1 MNGNVTP
8 KVKEIL
14 KLASSEA
21 RAYDY
26 RRVEPEHILV
36 AILLD
41 NSNRCIDVLNQM
53 GGNIDKLFNEVSD
66 YLNKNNITPVVAP
79 RSGQIPLSTD
89 TVKILSRAVEKSKK
103 LGSDEV
109 DVEHLML
116 ALLEYDSVAKK
127 ILNDNQISV
136 IGFYVALNNNDL
148 NTNKMDE
155 YNDHDNDLPVGD
167 KTKSNS
173 KTPVLDNFCRDITLM
188 AKDGKIDAVIGRDK
202 EIKRIAQILCRRKK
216 NNPILL
222 GEAGVGK
229 TSIAEGLAKQIV
241 EGECPSSLME
251 KKIYSLDL
259 ASVIAGTKYRG
270 QFESRMKAMVEELAN
285 AGDIILFIDEI
296 HTIVGAGNSSGSLDV
311 SNIIKP
317 ALARGEFQVIGATTL
332 DEYREN
338 IETDAALTRRFQQVM
353 VKEPTLEETEIILNN
368 IKDKYEEYH
377 KVSYSK
383 EAIHEC
389 VVLSDRYMTDRSMPD
404 KAIDILDEVGASTN
418 TNLVK
423 PDEVRKLEA
432 KLVDILAEKDEV
444 VKKQQYEDA
453 ALIRD
458 REKQC
463 ERDIAAAKSRWMET
477 INKKSTPI
485 TVEMVTEVV
494 SMNTGIPLK
503 KLSTEENKKLA
514 QMEDT
519 LKGKVIGQ
527 DDAVVRISKAIR
539 RNKLGLRDKNK
550 PIGTFICVGKS
561 GSGKTLLTKVIAEYI
576 FNDPDSLI
584 RIDMSEYME
593 KFSVSRLIGAPPG
606 YVGYEEGGKLTEAVR
621 RRPHSV
627 ILFDEIEKAH
637 PDVFNI
643 MLQLLD
649 EGFLTDSLG
658 RKVNFRNTL
667 VILTSNVGVKE
678 LSNFGTS
685 MGFESSNS
693 IINEQKKAESILNKA
708 IKKQFSPEFL
718 NRIDDVIVFNE
729 LTQDDIL
736 KIVNLEMDKV
746 KQRIEDMGYKIK
758 VSKPALEFLADKGYH
773 KEYGARPLTRAI
785 QKYVED
791 GIAEEIISNRVAEG
805 DTIKIGYTKN
815 SESLTFKTDVK
826 V

>member
-14 KLASSEA
+14 KIATTEA
-21 RAYDY
+21 KAYDY
-26 RRVEPEHILV
+26 RRVEPAHLLI

-41 NSNRCIDVLNQM
+41 NTNRCIDILKQM
-53 GGNIDKLFNEVSD
+53 GGDIDKIFNEVSD
-66 YLNKNNITPVVAP
+66 HLTKNNLTPVVMS
-79 RSGQIPLSTD
+79 RSGQVPLSTD

-103 LGSDEV
+103 YNSDEV
-109 DVEHLML
+109 DVEHLMI
-116 ALLEYDSVAKK
+116 ALLEFEGVPKQ

-136 IGFYVALNNNDL
+136 IGFFVQLNNDNL
-148 NTNKMDE
+148 NINNMDE
-155 YNDHDNDLPVGD
+155 FDDLENNLSVSNKSKGD
-167 KTKSNS
+167 S
-173 KTPVLDNFCRDITLM
+173 KTPVLDNFCRDITL
-188 AKDGKIDAVIGRDK
+188 AVKEGKIDAVIGRDN

-241 EGECPSSLME
+241 EGDCPSSLME
-251 KKIYSLDL
+251 KKLYALDL
-259 ASVIAGTKYRG
+259 ASLIAGTKYRG
-270 QFESRMKAMVEELAN
+270 QFESRMKTIVEELRDSE
-285 AGDIILFIDEI
+285 DIILFIDEI
-296 HTIVGAGNSSGSLDV
+296 HTIVGAGNSTGSLDV

-338 IETDAALTRRFQQVM
+338 FETDAALTRRFQKVM
-353 VKEPTLEETEIILNN
+353 VKEPNLEETLIILEN
-368 IKDKYEEYH
+368 IKDKYEDYH
-377 KVSYSK
+377 KVSYSD
-383 EAIHEC
+383 EAIREC
-389 VVLSDRYMTDRSMPD
+389 VTLSDRYITDRSMPD

-423 PDEVRKLEA
+423 PDEIKSLEERMIQIRQ
-432 KLVDILAEKDEV
+432 DKDMV

-453 ALIRD
+453 AKL
-458 REKQC
+458 REEEKKINLAII
-463 ERDIAAAKSRWMET
+463 EAKAAWMDS
-477 INKKSTPI
+477 IDKKRTPI

-494 SMNTGIPLK
+494 SMTTGIPLK

-514 QMEDT
+514 KMEGI
-519 LKGKVIGQ
+519 LKSRVIGQ
-527 DDAVVRISKAIR
+527 DDAVTRISKAIR
-539 RNKLGLRDKNK
+539 RNKLGLRDKDK

-685 MGFESSNS
+685 MGFETSNS

-736 KIVNLEMDKV
+736 KIVSLEIDKV
-746 KQRIEDMGYKIK
+746 KVRIEEMGYQVKI
-758 VSKPALEFLADKGYH
+758 SKPAMEFLAEKGYH
-773 KEYGARPLTRAI
+773 KEYGARPLARAI

-791 GIAEEIISNRVAEG
+791 GIAEEIISDRIKEG
-805 DTIKIGYTKN
+805 ELIKIGYSKKN
-815 SESLTFKTDVK
+815 DELTFTT
-826 V
+826 

>member
-14 KLASSEA
+14 KIATTEA
-21 RAYDY
+21 KAYDY
-26 RRVEPEHILV
+26 RRVEPAHLLI

-41 NSNRCIDVLNQM
+41 NTNRCIDILKQM
-53 GGNIDKLFNEVSD
+53 GGDIDKIFNEVSD
-66 YLNKNNITPVVAP
+66 HLTKNNLTPVVMG
-79 RSGQIPLSTD
+79 RSGQVPLSTD
-89 TVKILSRAVEKSKK
+89 TVKVLSKAVEKSKK
-103 LGSDEV
+103 FNSDEV
-109 DVEHLML
+109 DVEHLMM
-116 ALLEYDSVAKK
+116 ALLEFEGVPKQ
-127 ILNDNQISV
+127 ILNNNQISI
-136 IGFYVALNNNDL
+136 IGFFVQFNNDNL
-148 NTNKMDE
+148 NINNMDDFDDLENNLSVGNKS
-155 YNDHDNDLPVGD
+155 
-167 KTKSNS
+167 KSDS
-173 KTPVLDNFCRDITLM
+173 KTPVLDNFCRDITLSV
-188 AKDGKIDAVIGRDK
+188 KEGKIDAVIGRDN

-241 EGECPSSLME
+241 EGDCPSSLME
-251 KKIYSLDL
+251 KKIYALDL
-259 ASVIAGTKYRG
+259 ASLIAGTKYRG
-270 QFESRMKAMVEELAN
+270 QFESRMKTIVEELRDSE
-285 AGDIILFIDEI
+285 DIILFIDEI
-296 HTIVGAGNSSGSLDV
+296 HTIVGAGGSTGSLDV

-338 IETDAALTRRFQQVM
+338 FETDAALTRRFQKVM
-353 VKEPTLEETEIILNN
+353 VKEPTLDETLIILEN
-368 IKDKYEEYH
+368 IKDKYEDYH
-377 KVSYSK
+377 KVSYSD
-383 EAIHEC
+383 EVIREC
-389 VVLSDRYMTDRSMPD
+389 VILSDRYITDRSMPD

-423 PDEVRKLEA
+423 PDEIKTLEEQMVQIRK
-432 KLVDILAEKDEV
+432 DKDMV

-453 ALIRD
+453 AKL
-458 REKQC
+458 REEEKKINLAII
-463 ERDIAAAKSRWMET
+463 EAKAAWLDS
-477 INKKSTPI
+477 IDKKRTPI
-485 TVEMVTEVV
+485 TIEMVTEVV
-494 SMNTGIPLK
+494 SMTTGIPLK

-514 QMEDT
+514 KMEGI
-519 LKGKVIGQ
+519 LKSKVIGQ
-527 DDAVVRISKAIR
+527 DDAVTRISKAIR
-539 RNKLGLRDKNK
+539 RNKLGLRDKDK

-584 RIDMSEYME
+584 RVDMSEYME

-685 MGFESSNS
+685 MGFETTNS

-736 KIVNLEMDKV
+736 KIVSLEIDKV
-746 KQRIEDMGYKIK
+746 KDRIEEMGYKVKI
-758 VSKPALEFLADKGYH
+758 SKPAMEFLAEKGYH
-773 KEYGARPLTRAI
+773 KEYGARPLARAI

-791 GIAEEIISNRVAEG
+791 GIAEEIISDRIKEG
-805 DTIKIGYTKN
+805 ELIKIGYSKK
-815 SESLTFKTDVK
+815 SDELTFTT
-826 V
+826 